1 MKTNQRSLSHHK
13 NLVYPYS
20 SAILCSDISHYTQLA
35 VENPPQEQNDNTTVI
50 PIPSNPVQQNQTE
63 ESKEEKS
70 KSPVQVEMKQNDHSP
85 AQMQNK
91 ESDMSDTEEV
101 VHHKKDSVCSPW
113 DVPLYVISAAK
124 RPTM

>member
-1 MKTNQRSLSHHK
+1 M
-13 NLVYPYS
+13 
-20 SAILCSDISHYTQLA
+20 
-35 VENPPQEQNDNTTVI
+35 I
-50 PIPSNPVQQNQTE
+50 PIPSNPVQQNQAE